1 MKTVTYTCDYKI
13 KECELTGEPIS
24 GKCTNTIPERWAGNT
39 YWDIDIGE
47 KRMIRVAIG
56 SNLLPIHLCK
66 DHKKELLS
74 RAMGL
79 NPWYEGNHTPD
90 IEAKVMPLIV
100 EEPQDE

>member
-1 MKTVTYTCDYKI
+1 
-13 KECELTGEPIS
+13 
-24 GKCTNTIPERWAGNT
+24 
-39 YWDIDIGE
+39 
-47 KRMIRVAIG
+47 MIRVAIG

-66 DHKKELLS
+66 DHIKELLS